1 MRLFPAIDI
10 QGGRCVRL
18 RRGDFTDETVFG
30 DDPVKMAEHWVSEGA
45 RFLHVVDLDGARTG
59 DPTNLDLVGRIAKA
73 VSVPVQFGGGVRT
86 MDVLERAMTAGIE
99 RLVVGTSALLD
110 QDFLTRVL
118 ELWGEHLVVAVD
130 AEDGYVKT
138 HGWRERSG
146 MTAPIFVRTLEQVGV
161 AEILYTDIGRDGMMQ
176 GVNLAAI
183 RDLAQDTSLA
193 IIASG
198 GVTSLDDLRA
208 LKRFEADGV
217 TGVIAGRALYEHR
230 FTVPQALAV
239 LDA

>member
-18 RRGDFTDETVFG
+18 RRGDFADETVFG
-30 DDPVKMAEHWVSEGA
+30 DDPVTIAEHWVAEGA

-59 DPTNLDLVGRIAKA
+59 DPTNLDLVERIARA
-73 VSVPVQFGGGVRT
+73 VPVPVQFGGGVRT
-86 MDVLERAMTAGIE
+86 TDVLDRAMKAEIG
-99 RLVVGTSALLD
+99 RLVIGTGALLD
-110 QDFLTRVL
+110 PEFLARAL
-118 ELWGEHLVVAVD
+118 ERWGDRLVVAVD

-146 MTAPIFVRTLEQVGV
+146 MTAAVFVRTLEQIGV

-176 GVNLAAI
+176 GVNLPAI
-183 RDLAQDTSLA
+183 RDLAEETSLG

-208 LKRFEADGV
+208 LKRFEAEGV

-230 FTVPQALAV
+230 FSVPQALAV

>member
-30 DDPVKMAEHWVSEGA
+30 DDPVKVAEHWVAEGA

-59 DPTNLDLVGRIAKA
+59 QPINLELVEGIAKA
-73 VSVPVQFGGGVRT
+73 VHVPVQFGGGVRT
-86 MDVLERAMTAGIE
+86 MEMLERTMKAGVT
-99 RLVVGTSALLD
+99 RLVVGTNALLD
-110 QDFLTRVL
+110 QEFLTQAL
-118 ELWGEHLVVAVD
+118 QQWGDRLVVAVD

-146 MTAPIFVRTLEQVGV
+146 MTAPVFARSLEQIGV
-161 AEILYTDIGRDGMMQ
+161 AEIIYTDIGRDGMMQ
-176 GVNLAAI
+176 GVNLGAI
-183 RDLAQDTSLA
+183 RELAQETSLG

-208 LKRFEADGV
+208 LKRFEAEGV
-217 TGVIAGRALYEHR
+217 VGVIAGRALYEHR

>member
-18 RRGDFTDETVFG
+18 RRGDFVDETVFG
-30 DDPVKMAEHWVSEGA
+30 DDPVKMAEHWVAQGA

-59 DPTNLDLVGRIAKA
+59 DPINLGLVEGIAKA
-73 VSVPVQFGGGVRT
+73 VPVPVQFGGGVRT
-86 MDVLERAMTAGIE
+86 VDVLERAMKAGIG

-110 QDFLTRVL
+110 QEFLAGAL
-118 ELWGEHLVVAVD
+118 ELWGDRLVVAVD

-146 MTAPIFVRTLEQVGV
+146 MTAPLFVRTLEQIGV

-176 GVNLAAI
+176 GVNLEAI
-183 RDLAQDTSLA
+183 RDLAQETSLG
-193 IIASG
+193 IIAAG

-208 LKRFEADGV
+208 LKKFEAEGV